1 MNGEPCYPVGV
12 EPLVDLIP
20 RGEDRI
26 LSAFRSHARDN
37 GYFRFAPHDA
47 EGWRPTVRGFSG
59 SLVRSLRN
67 SPSPAGLTAD
77 DVGRDDDLSA
87 FGVVEARRHR
97 LAGMPLGIF
106 LGILK
111 SLRHGF
117 LEQVR
122 SAGFPPEEEAPCA
135 LRVNRFFD
143 RNEIAASVAW
153 TLEGGFERTSELA
166 RKDDEAM
173 TELRRQQ
180 AVIVRAEKM
189 ASIGWLASGV
199 ARETAGPVGVVRS
212 NLLALGKHLG
222 KLAVFLQAQSECI
235 VAGAKPEHV
244 EAVRLKRAQLRI
256 DYLLPDVDDLVRES
270 LEGTERIRSILSDL
284 KGFSHTGESGFRRED
299 INGCVRRA
307 IHLAGTELQ
316 RRATVRVELG
326 DIPPTR
332 CDPGRMD
339 AVFRNLLL
347 NAAHAIEGQG
357 VVTVRS
363 WREDGFLCVSVA
375 DTGCGIP
382 EENLDRVFDPFFTT
396 REAGRG
402 AGLGLS
408 IACDNV
414 YRHGGT
420 ITVRSEVGRGATFT
434 VRIPIVE
441 EA

>member
-1 MNGEPCYPVGV
+1 VT
-12 EPLVDLIP
+12 PLVDLILL
-20 RGEDRI
+20 GEERI
-26 LSAFRSHARDN
+26 LPAFLSHARDN
-37 GYFRFAPHDA
+37 GYFRFAAHDPEA
-47 EGWRPTVRGFSG
+47 WRPMVRGFSG
-59 SLVRSLRN
+59 SLVQSLRH

-77 DVGRDDDLSA
+77 DVGRDEGITA
-87 FGVVEARRHR
+87 FGVVEARKHR

-111 SLRHGF
+111 SLRHAF
-117 LEQVR
+117 LEEVR
-122 SAGFPPEEEAPCA
+122 SAGLSPGEEGPCA

-153 TLEGGFERTSELA
+153 TLEGGFERASELA

-173 TELRRQQ
+173 AELRRQQ
-180 AVIVRAEKM
+180 ADFVRQEKM

-199 ARETAGPVGVVRS
+199 ARETAGPVGVIRS
-212 NLLALGKHLG
+212 NLLALGKHLE
-222 KLAVFLQAQSECI
+222 KLAGFLQAQSECI
-235 VAGAKPEHV
+235 AAGAKPEHV
-244 EAVRLKRAQLRI
+244 ETMRQKRTHLRI
-256 DYLLPDVDDLVRES
+256 DYILPDVYDLVRES
-270 LEGTERIRSILSDL
+270 LDGTERVRSILSDL
-284 KGFSHTGESGFRRED
+284 KGLSRARETGFRRED

-307 IHLAGTELQ
+307 LHLAGTELQ
-316 RRATVRVELG
+316 RRATVRLELG
-326 DIPPTR
+326 EIPLTR
-332 CDPGRMD
+332 CEPDRLD
-339 AVFRNLLL
+339 VVFRNLLL

-363 WREDGFLCVSVA
+363 WREDGSVCVSVA

-382 EENLDRVFDPFFTT
+382 EENLDRVFDPFFST

-414 YRHGGT
+414 YRHGGN

>member
-1 MNGEPCYPVGV
+1 VGV
-12 EPLVDLIP
+12 TPLVDLIL
-20 RGEDRI
+20 RGEERI
-26 LSAFRSHARDN
+26 LSAFLAHARDN

-47 EGWRPTVRGFSG
+47 DGWRPTVRGFSG
-59 SLVRSLRN
+59 SLVQSLRH

-77 DVGRDDDLSA
+77 DVGRDDGLTA
-87 FGVVEARRHR
+87 FGVVEARKHR

-111 SLRHGF
+111 SLRHAF
-117 LEQVR
+117 LEEVR
-122 SAGFPPEEEAPCA
+122 EGDLPPGEKEPCA
-135 LRVNRFFD
+135 FRVNRFFD
-143 RNEIAASVAW
+143 RNEIATSVAW
-153 TLEGGFERTSELA
+153 TLEGGFERASELA

-173 TELRRQQ
+173 TELRREQ
-180 AVIVRAEKM
+180 ADIVRQEKM

-199 ARETAGPVGVVRS
+199 ARETAGPVGVIRS
-212 NLLALGKHLG
+212 NLLALGKHLE
-222 KLAVFLQAQSECI
+222 KLAGFLQAQSECI
-235 VAGAKPEHV
+235 AAGAKPEHV
-244 EAVRLKRAQLRI
+244 EAVRQKRAHLRI
-256 DYLLPDVDDLVRES
+256 DYLLPDVDDLIRES
-270 LEGTERIRSILSDL
+270 LEGTERIHGILSDL
-284 KGFSHTGESGFRRED
+284 KGFSRTGETGFRRED
-299 INGCVRRA
+299 INACVRRA

-316 RRATVRVELG
+316 RLATVRVELG
-326 DIPPTR
+326 EIPPTL
-332 CDPGRMD
+332 CEPDRMD
-339 AVFRNLLL
+339 VVFRNLLL

-382 EENLDRVFDPFFTT
+382 AENLDRVFDPFFTT
-396 REAGRG
+396 RETGRG

-420 ITVRSEVGRGATFT
+420 IAVRSEVGRGATFT